1 MKRLTSKRPWD
12 EARNDL
18 ENELG
23 YSYIWT
29 RLNEI
34 ENIFGDEYDL
44 NKLKNVK
51 DLLDNFNSLEKRKYN
66 NSDNNSDFDNDF
78 DKNYN
83 KANDEIIN
91 TIIDSM
97 FDYDF
102 VFEELIR
109 TEIVID
115 ICEFIINSSNY
126 KNNKSKR
133 YFELNSCI
141 GEIASD
147 LIDLDKG
154 YDYDWPEMIK
164 NVFDKL
170 LEHGIEEFSINDDGD
185 ILAKIDLLEILMYK
199 RFLNDKLDKLEEWF
213 DLFE

>member
-18 ENELG
+18 KNELG

-66 NSDNNSDFDNDF
+66 SDNNSDFDI
-78 DKNYN
+78 NYN
-83 KANDEIIN
+83 ETNDEIIN

-164 NVFDKL
+164 NVFNKL

>member
-1 MKRLTSKRPWD
+1 MKRLTSKRSWN
-12 EARNDL
+12 EAKNDL
-18 ENELG
+18 KNELG

-29 RLNEI
+29 RLNKI
-34 ENIFGDEYDL
+34 EDILGDEYDL
-44 NKLKNVK
+44 NELKNMK
-51 DLLDNFNSLEKRKYN
+51 DLWDNLTSLEKHDYN
-66 NSDNNSDFDNDF
+66 NSDNNNDF

-83 KANDEIIN
+83 EANDEIVN
-91 TIIDSM
+91 TVIDSM

-102 VFEELIR
+102 VFEELTR
-109 TEIVID
+109 TEIIID

-126 KNNKSKR
+126 RNNKSNR

-141 GEIASD
+141 GEIASE

-164 NVFDKL
+164 NIFEKL
-170 LEHGIEEFSINDDGD
+170 LEYGIEEFSVNDDGD
-185 ILAKIDLLEILMYK
+185 ILAKIDLLKILMYE

>member
-1 MKRLTSKRPWD
+1 MQRLTSKRSWN
-12 EARNDL
+12 EAKNDL
-18 ENELG
+18 KNELG

-34 ENIFGDEYDL
+34 ENILGDEYDL
-44 NKLKNVK
+44 NKLKNMK
-51 DLLDNFNSLEKRKYN
+51 DLWGNLNSLEKHDYN
-66 NSDNNSDFDNDF
+66 NSDNNNDF

-83 KANDEIIN
+83 EANDEIVN
-91 TIIDSM
+91 TVIDSM

-109 TEIVID
+109 TEIIID

-126 KNNKSKR
+126 RNNKSNR

-164 NVFDKL
+164 NVFEKL
-170 LEHGIEEFSINDDGD
+170 LEYGIEEFSVNNDGD
-185 ILAKIDLLEILMYK
+185 ILAKIDLLKILMYE

>member
-1 MKRLTSKRPWD
+1 MKRLTSKRSWN

-44 NKLKNVK
+44 SKLKNVEN
-51 DLLDNFNSLEKRKYN
+51 LLDNFNSLEKRKYN
-66 NSDNNSDFDNDF
+66 NSDNNSDFD
-78 DKNYN
+78 KNYN
-83 KANDEIIN
+83 EANDEIIN
-91 TIIDSM
+91 TVIDSM
-97 FDYDF
+97 FNYDF
-102 VFEELIR
+102 VFEELTR
-109 TEIVID
+109 TEIMID
-115 ICEFIINSSNY
+115 ICEFIIDSSNY
-126 KNNKSKR
+126 KNNESNR

-164 NVFDKL
+164 NVFNKL
-170 LEHGIEEFSINDDGD
+170 LEHGIEEFSINSDGD

>member
-1 MKRLTSKRPWD
+1 MKRLTSKRSWN

-34 ENIFGDEYDL
+34 ENVFGDEYDL
-44 NKLKNVK
+44 SKLKNVK
-51 DLLDNFNSLEKRKYN
+51 DLLDNFNNLEKHDYN
-66 NSDNNSDFDNDF
+66 NSDNNNDF

-83 KANDEIIN
+83 EANDKIIN

-102 VFEELIR
+102 VFEELTR

-126 KNNKSKR
+126 KNNKSNR

-164 NVFDKL
+164 NVFNKL
-170 LEHGIEEFSINDDGD
+170 LEHGIEEFSINSDGD

>member
-1 MKRLTSKRPWD
+1 MKRLTSKRSWN
-12 EARNDL
+12 EAKNDL
-18 ENELG
+18 KNELG

-34 ENIFGDEYDL
+34 ENVLGDEYDL
-44 NKLKNVK
+44 NELKNVE
-51 DLLDNFNSLEKRKYN
+51 DLLNNFNSLEKHKYN
-66 NSDNNSDFDNDF
+66 SNNNSDF

-83 KANDEIIN
+83 ETNDEIIN
-91 TIIDSM
+91 AVIDSM

-115 ICEFIINSSNY
+115 ICEFIIDSSNY
-126 KNNKSKR
+126 KNNKSNR

-154 YDYDWPEMIK
+154 YDCDWPEMIK
-164 NVFDKL
+164 DVFNKL
-170 LEHGIEEFSINDDGD
+170 LEHGIEEFSINSDGD

>member
-12 EARNDL
+12 EAKNDL

-34 ENIFGDEYDL
+34 ENILGDEYDL
-44 NKLKNVK
+44 NELKNMK
-51 DLLDNFNSLEKRKYN
+51 DLWDNLNSLEKHDYN
-66 NSDNNSDFDNDF
+66 NSDNE
-78 DKNYN
+78 
-83 KANDEIIN
+83 ANDEIVN
-91 TIIDSM
+91 TVIDSM

-102 VFEELIR
+102 VFEELTR
-109 TEIVID
+109 TEIIID

-126 KNNKSKR
+126 RNNKSNR
-133 YFELNSCI
+133 YFELSSCI

-164 NVFDKL
+164 NIFEKL
-170 LEHGIEEFSINDDGD
+170 LEYGIEEFSVNDDGD
-185 ILAKIDLLEILMYK
+185 ILAQIDLLKILMYE

>member
-1 MKRLTSKRPWD
+1 MKRLTSKRSWN

-18 ENELG
+18 KNELG

-34 ENIFGDEYDL
+34 ENILGDAYDL
-44 NKLKNVK
+44 NELKNMK
-51 DLLDNFNSLEKRKYN
+51 DLWDNLNSLEKHDCN
-66 NSDNNSDFDNDF
+66 NSDNNDF

-83 KANDEIIN
+83 ETNDEIVN
-91 TIIDSM
+91 TVIDSM

-102 VFEELIR
+102 VFEELTR
-109 TEIVID
+109 TEIIID

-126 KNNKSKR
+126 RNNKSNR
-133 YFELNSCI
+133 YFELSSCI

-164 NVFDKL
+164 DVFEKL
-170 LEHGIEEFSINDDGD
+170 LEHGIEEFSVNDDGD

>member
-1 MKRLTSKRPWD
+1 MKRLTSKRPWN
-12 EARNDL
+12 EAKNDL
-18 ENELG
+18 KNELG

-34 ENIFGDEYDL
+34 ENVLGDEYDL
-44 NKLKNVK
+44 NELKNVE
-51 DLLDNFNSLEKRKYN
+51 DLLNNFNNLEKHKY
-66 NSDNNSDFDNDF
+66 NSDNNSDFDI
-78 DKNYN
+78 NYN
-83 KANDEIIN
+83 ETNDEIIN
-91 TIIDSM
+91 AVIDSM

-115 ICEFIINSSNY
+115 ICEFIIDSSNY
-126 KNNKSKR
+126 KNNKSNR

-164 NVFDKL
+164 NVFNKL
-170 LEHGIEEFSINDDGD
+170 LEHGIEEFSINSDGD
-185 ILAKIDLLEILMYK
+185 ILAEIDLLEILMYK
-199 RFLNDKLDKLEEWF
+199 RFLNDKLDKLEEWL

>member
-1 MKRLTSKRPWD
+1 MKRLTSKRSWD
-12 EARNDL
+12 EAKNDL
-18 ENELG
+18 QNELG

-34 ENIFGDEYDL
+34 ENILGDKYDL
-44 NKLKNVK
+44 NELKNVK
-51 DLLDNFNSLEKRKYN
+51 DLLDNFNSLEKHDYN
-66 NSDNNSDFDNDF
+66 NSDNNSDFN
-78 DKNYN
+78 KNYN

-91 TIIDSM
+91 IIIDSM

-102 VFEELIR
+102 VFEELTR
-109 TEIVID
+109 TEIMID
-115 ICEFIINSSNY
+115 ICEFIIDSSNY
-126 KNNKSKR
+126 KNNKSNR

-164 NVFDKL
+164 DVFNKL
-170 LEHGIEEFSINDDGD
+170 LEHGIEEFSINSDGD

>member
-1 MKRLTSKRPWD
+1 MKRLTSKRSWN
-12 EARNDL
+12 EAKNNL
-18 ENELG
+18 KNELG

-34 ENIFGDEYDL
+34 ENILGDEYDL
-44 NKLKNVK
+44 NELKNMK
-51 DLLDNFNSLEKRKYN
+51 DLLDNFNNLEKHDY
-66 NSDNNSDFDNDF
+66 NSDNNSDFD
-78 DKNYN
+78 KNYN
-83 KANDEIIN
+83 EINDEIIN
-91 TIIDSM
+91 AVIDSM

-109 TEIVID
+109 TEIIID
-115 ICEFIINSSNY
+115 ICEFIISSSNY
-126 KNNKSKR
+126 KNNKSNR

-164 NVFDKL
+164 DVFDKL
-170 LEHGIEEFSINDDGD
+170 LEHGIEEFSVNNDGD

-199 RFLNDKLDKLEEWF
+199 RFLNDKLDKLEEWL

>member
-12 EARNDL
+12 EAKNDL
-18 ENELG
+18 QNELG

-44 NKLKNVK
+44 NKLKNVE
-51 DLLDNFNSLEKRKYN
+51 DLLDNFNNLEKHDYN
-66 NSDNNSDFDNDF
+66 NSDNNSDFD
-78 DKNYN
+78 KNCN
-83 KANDEIIN
+83 EANDEIIN

-102 VFEELIR
+102 VFEELTR
-109 TEIVID
+109 TEIMID
-115 ICEFIINSSNY
+115 ICEFVINSSNY
-126 KNNKSKR
+126 RNNKSNR

-164 NVFDKL
+164 NVFNKL
-170 LEHGIEEFSINDDGD
+170 LEHGIEEFSINSDGD

>member
-12 EARNDL
+12 EAKNDL
-18 ENELG
+18 QNELG

-44 NKLKNVK
+44 SKLKNVK
-51 DLLDNFNSLEKRKYN
+51 DLLDNFNNLEKHDYN
-66 NSDNNSDFDNDF
+66 NSDNNSDFD
-78 DKNYN
+78 KSYN

-109 TEIVID
+109 TEVVID

-126 KNNKSKR
+126 KNNKSNR

-164 NVFDKL
+164 NVFNKL
-170 LEHGIEEFSINDDGD
+170 LEHGIEEFSINSDGD

>member
-1 MKRLTSKRPWD
+1 MKRLTSKRSWN

-34 ENIFGDEYDL
+34 ENVFGDEYDL
-44 NKLKNVK
+44 NELENVE
-51 DLLDNFNSLEKRKYN
+51 DLLDNFNSLEKHDYN
-66 NSDNNSDFDNDF
+66 NSDNNSDI

-83 KANDEIIN
+83 EANDKIVN
-91 TIIDSM
+91 TVIDSM

-102 VFEELIR
+102 VFEELTR
-109 TEIVID
+109 TEIMID
-115 ICEFIINSSNY
+115 ICEFIIDSSNY
-126 KNNKSKR
+126 KNNKSNR

-154 YDYDWPEMIK
+154 YDCDWPEMIK
-164 NVFDKL
+164 NVFNKL
-170 LEHGIEEFSINDDGD
+170 LEHGIEEFSINSDGD

>member
-1 MKRLTSKRPWD
+1 MKRLTSKRSWN
-12 EARNDL
+12 EAKNDL

-34 ENIFGDEYDL
+34 ENILGDEYDL
-44 NKLKNVK
+44 NELKNMK
-51 DLLDNFNSLEKRKYN
+51 DLWDNLNSLEKHDYN
-66 NSDNNSDFDNDF
+66 NSDNNSDFD
-78 DKNYN
+78 KNYN
-83 KANDEIIN
+83 EANDEIVN
-91 TIIDSM
+91 TVVDSM

-102 VFEELIR
+102 VFEELTR
-109 TEIVID
+109 TEVIID

-126 KNNKSKR
+126 RNNKSNR

-164 NVFDKL
+164 DVFEKL
-170 LEHGIEEFSINDDGD
+170 LEHGIEEFSVNDDGD

>member
-1 MKRLTSKRPWD
+1 MKRLTSKRSWN
-12 EARNDL
+12 EAKNNL
-18 ENELG
+18 KNELG

-34 ENIFGDEYDL
+34 ENILGDEYDL
-44 NKLKNVK
+44 NELKNMK
-51 DLLDNFNSLEKRKYN
+51 DLWDNLNSLEKHDY
-66 NSDNNSDFDNDF
+66 NSDNNNDF

-83 KANDEIIN
+83 EINDEIIN
-91 TIIDSM
+91 AVIDSM

-109 TEIVID
+109 TEIIID
-115 ICEFIINSSNY
+115 ICEFIISSSNY
-126 KNNKSKR
+126 KNNKSNR

-164 NVFDKL
+164 DVFDKL
-170 LEHGIEEFSINDDGD
+170 LEHGIEEFSVNNDGD

-199 RFLNDKLDKLEEWF
+199 RFLNDKLDKLEEWL

>member
-1 MKRLTSKRPWD
+1 MKRLTSKRSWN
-12 EARNDL
+12 EAKNDL
-18 ENELG
+18 KNELG

-34 ENIFGDEYDL
+34 ENILGDEYDL
-44 NKLKNVK
+44 NELKNMK
-51 DLLDNFNSLEKRKYN
+51 DLWDNLNSLEKHDY
-66 NSDNNSDFDNDF
+66 NSDNNSDFD
-78 DKNYN
+78 KNYN
-83 KANDEIIN
+83 EINDEIIN
-91 TIIDSM
+91 AVIDSM

-109 TEIVID
+109 TEIIID
-115 ICEFIINSSNY
+115 ICEFIISSSNY
-126 KNNKSKR
+126 RNNKSNR

-164 NVFDKL
+164 DVFDKL
-170 LEHGIEEFSINDDGD
+170 LEHGIEEFSVNNDGD
-185 ILAKIDLLEILMYK
+185 ILAEIDLLEILMYK
-199 RFLNDKLDKLEEWF
+199 RFLNDKLDKLEEWC

>member
-1 MKRLTSKRPWD
+1 MQRLTSKRSWN
-12 EARNDL
+12 EAKNDL
-18 ENELG
+18 KNELG

-29 RLNEI
+29 RLNKI
-34 ENIFGDEYDL
+34 EDILGDEYDL
-44 NKLKNVK
+44 NELKNMK
-51 DLLDNFNSLEKRKYN
+51 DLWDNLNSLEKHDYN
-66 NSDNNSDFDNDF
+66 NSDNE
-78 DKNYN
+78 
-83 KANDEIIN
+83 ANDEIVN
-91 TIIDSM
+91 TVIDSM

-102 VFEELIR
+102 VFEELTR
-109 TEIVID
+109 TEIIID

-126 KNNKSKR
+126 RNNQSNR

-164 NVFDKL
+164 NVFEKL
-170 LEHGIEEFSINDDGD
+170 LEYGIEEFSVNDDGD
-185 ILAKIDLLEILMYK
+185 ILAQIDLLKILMYE
-199 RFLNDKLDKLEEWF
+199 RFLNDKLDKLEEWL

>member
-1 MKRLTSKRPWD
+1 MKRLTSKRSWN
-12 EARNDL
+12 EAKNDL
-18 ENELG
+18 KNELG

-34 ENIFGDEYDL
+34 ENVFGDEYDL
-44 NKLKNVK
+44 NELKNVE
-51 DLLDNFNSLEKRKYN
+51 DLLDNFNSLEKHDYN
-66 NSDNNSDFDNDF
+66 NSDNNSDFDQNC
-78 DKNYN
+78 N

-109 TEIVID
+109 TEIMID
-115 ICEFIINSSNY
+115 ICEFVIDSSNY
-126 KNNKSKR
+126 RNNKSNR

-164 NVFDKL
+164 NVFNKL
-170 LEHGIEEFSINDDGD
+170 LEHGIEEFSINSDGD

>member
-12 EARNDL
+12 EAKNDL

-34 ENIFGDEYDL
+34 ENILGDEYDL
-44 NKLKNVK
+44 NELKNMK
-51 DLLDNFNSLEKRKYN
+51 DLWDNLNSLEKHDYN
-66 NSDNNSDFDNDF
+66 NSDNE
-78 DKNYN
+78 
-83 KANDEIIN
+83 ANDEIVN
-91 TIIDSM
+91 TVIDSM

-109 TEIVID
+109 TEIIID

-126 KNNKSKR
+126 RNNKSNR

-164 NVFDKL
+164 NVFEKL
-170 LEHGIEEFSINDDGD
+170 LEYGIEEFSVNDDGD
-185 ILAKIDLLEILMYK
+185 ILAQIDLLKILMYE

>member
-1 MKRLTSKRPWD
+1 MKRLTSKRPWN
-12 EARNDL
+12 EAKNDL

-34 ENIFGDEYDL
+34 ENVFGDEYDL
-44 NKLKNVK
+44 NELKNVK
-51 DLLDNFNSLEKRKYN
+51 DLLDNFNSLEKRKHN
-66 NSDNNSDFDNDF
+66 NSDNNSNFN
-78 DKNYN
+78 KNYN
-83 KANDEIIN
+83 KANDKIVN
-91 TIIDSM
+91 TVIDSM

-102 VFEELIR
+102 VFEELTR

-115 ICEFIINSSNY
+115 ICEFIIDSSNY
-126 KNNKSKR
+126 KNNKSNR

-154 YDYDWPEMIK
+154 YDCDWPEMIK
-164 NVFDKL
+164 NVFNKL
-170 LEHGIEEFSINDDGD
+170 LEHGIEEFSINSDGD

>member
-18 ENELG
+18 KNELG

-66 NSDNNSDFDNDF
+66 SDNNSDFDI
-78 DKNYN
+78 NYN
-83 KANDEIIN
+83 ETNDEIIN

-164 NVFDKL
+164 NVFNKL

-185 ILAKIDLLEILMYK
+185 ILAEIDLLEILMYK

>member
-12 EARNDL
+12 EAKNDL
-18 ENELG
+18 QNELG

-34 ENIFGDEYDL
+34 ENILGDKYDL
-44 NKLKNVK
+44 NELKNVE
-51 DLLDNFNSLEKRKYN
+51 DLFDNFNNLEKHDYN
-66 NSDNNSDFDNDF
+66 NSDNNSDF

-91 TIIDSM
+91 TVIDSM

-102 VFEELIR
+102 VFEELTR
-109 TEIVID
+109 TEIMID
-115 ICEFIINSSNY
+115 ICEFVIDSSNY
-126 KNNKSKR
+126 RNNKSNR

-154 YDYDWPEMIK
+154 YDCDWPEMIK
-164 NVFDKL
+164 DVFNKL
-170 LEHGIEEFSINDDGD
+170 LEHGIEEFSINSDGD

>member
-1 MKRLTSKRPWD
+1 MKRLTSKRSWN

-34 ENIFGDEYDL
+34 ENVFGDEYDL
-44 NKLKNVK
+44 NELKNVE
-51 DLLDNFNSLEKRKYN
+51 DLLDNFNSLEKHDYN
-66 NSDNNSDFDNDF
+66 NSDNNSDFDQNC
-78 DKNYN
+78 N

-109 TEIVID
+109 TEIMID
-115 ICEFIINSSNY
+115 ICEFVIDSSNY
-126 KNNKSKR
+126 RNNKSNR

-154 YDYDWPEMIK
+154 YDCDWPEMIK
-164 NVFDKL
+164 DVFNKL
-170 LEHGIEEFSINDDGD
+170 LEHGIEEFSINSDGD